1 MPSPGRPDFT
11 PAQNRVIG
19 NAGMVL
25 RFCRDLGMDTQE
37 AIDVM
42 HACIT
47 LLSTDKRDQ
56 QNHRTHGAA
65 NPKRAEK

>member
-37 AIDVM
+37 AIDV
-42 HACIT
+42 I
-47 LLSTDKRDQ
+47 
-56 QNHRTHGAA
+56 
-65 NPKRAEK
+65 P